1 MGVLEQ
7 DNLQESLDSPM
18 GTAEMVGRSF
28 PLGATLVAGGVNFT
42 LFSRGA
48 SGVELLLF
56 DREDDARPSRILPID
71 PAHNRSYHYWH
82 VFVPGIAAGPD
93 LRISSAWTF
102 DPARG
107 LRFDPSKILLDPY
120 GRAVVV
126 PRAYDR
132 KAAGTRGDNTADR
145 HEERGRGSAM
155 RTTGKATCLEAAH
168 LAHRSSTR
176 CTCAASPLTPTP
188 ALPRTSAARTPD

>member
-7 DNLQESLDSPM
+7 DNWREALESPI

-56 DREDDARPSRILPID
+56 DREDDARPSRTVIID
-71 PAHNRSYHYWH
+71 SAESRTYYYWH
-82 VFVPGIAAGPD
+82 VFVPGITAGQTYGFRVHGP
-93 LRISSAWTF
+93 A

-107 LRFDPSKILLDPY
+107 FRFDSSKILLDPY
-120 GRAVVV
+120 
-126 PRAYDR
+126 
-132 KAAGTRGDNTADR
+132 
-145 HEERGRGSAM
+145 
-155 RTTGKATCLEAAH
+155 
-168 LAHRSSTR
+168 
-176 CTCAASPLTPTP
+176 
-188 ALPRTSAARTPD
+188 